1 MERERIL
8 TETENLFNDRVLKL
22 FLKIENSHLLSIV
35 RRGLTMLV
43 PIIVVGAVA
52 HAILYFPNETF
63 TYWIT
68 ERYVWI
74 AMLLEM
80 IYRATFGMFSMLLV
94 VALAVSYSVEQ
105 GETIDKMFFYAITAM
120 ASFGTQLIV
129 ADSNAIWDILGN
141 QGCFVAMVVGLLSS
155 VMFSR
160 LERIECISLR
170 KYTIGMDAVLANAI
184 QSIFPGTITIG
195 TFALFEYVLLK
206 ISGGKD
212 IYTLWATYSEQMFAS
227 IGNGFLSALLYTVLV
242 HVLWILGF
250 HGSHMMEN
258 VAVNF
263 FQTVGENI
271 IFSKSMFD
279 TYVMM
284 GGCGTTICA
293 LIAIFLF
300 TKKKRMRNIGKLAF
314 PTVIF
319 NANEIL
325 NFGIPIMLNPVF
337 AIPFI
342 CVPIVA
348 LVLSYGAV
356 ALGIVPPVC
365 NEITWTMPVLV
376 SGYTASGS
384 IAGVILQIVIITLG
398 VMIYAPFLKIYEKI
412 YDLRMHEKIKKLV
425 DELQECEK
433 KGENPNFL
441 HRMDDTGMV
450 TRMLL
455 QELKIAIRQK
465 ELFLLY
471 QPQMD
476 GEGKCIGAEALLR
489 WNHPEYGFIY
499 PPLIIYLAKEGNILP
514 ELERMLFD
522 TAIGAIK
529 QVSESCGEE
538 FKISVNITAHSLDWE
553 IEEYIE
559 QKLKQY
565 DVAAKYLWIEITEQD
580 MLINSDMVIQKI
592 SRLKQAGHKLL
603 IDDFGMGHTSLI
615 YLESEYF
622 DVVKLDGSLV
632 RDILKKT
639 TNQKIVAS
647 VIELAKKLDVKVVAE
662 YVETQEEYNLL
673 NNMGCDWYQGYLFSK
688 PIPLNEFIEGRF
700 FEKQASI
707 SDEKDR

>member
-1 MERERIL
+1 MEKKRIL
-8 TETENLFNDRVLKL
+8 TERETLFNDRIMKL
-22 FLKIENSHLLSIV
+22 FFKIENSHLLSII

-43 PIIVVGAVA
+43 PVIVVGAVA
-52 HAILYFPNETF
+52 HAILYFPNESF

-68 ERYVWI
+68 EQQAWI
-74 AMLLEM
+74 AAFLKMV
-80 IYRATFGMFSMLLV
+80 YQGTFGMFSMILV
-94 VALAVSYSVEQ
+94 VALAVSYSVER
-105 GETIDKMFFYAITAM
+105 GEAIDKMFFYAITAI
-120 ASFGTQLIV
+120 ASFGTQLV
-129 ADSNAIWDILGN
+129 VVDSNMGWDILGN

-155 VMFSR
+155 AIFSK
-160 LERIECISLR
+160 LESIESISLR
-170 KYTIGMDAVLANAI
+170 KYTLGMDAVLANAI
-184 QSIFPGTITIG
+184 QSIFPSTITVG
-195 TFALFEYVLLK
+195 VFALSEYVLLK

-212 IYTLWATYSEQMFAS
+212 IYTLWTVCSEKIFAS
-227 IGNGFLSALLYTVLV
+227 IGNEFLSALLYTVLV

-250 HGSHMMEN
+250 HGSHMMES
-258 VAVNF
+258 VAVNH

-284 GGCGTTICA
+284 GGCGTTICV

-300 TKKKRMRNIGKLAF
+300 AKKKRTRNIGKLAV

-342 CVPIVA
+342 CVPIFA

-356 ALGIVPPVC
+356 AFGIISPIC
-365 NEITWTMPVLV
+365 NEIAWTMSIMT
-376 SGYTASGS
+376 SGYAASG
-384 IAGVILQIVIITLG
+384 IAGVILQIIIITFG
-398 VMIYAPFLKIYEKI
+398 VIIYAPFLKIYEKI
-412 YDLRMHEKIKKLV
+412 YDLRMQEKIKKLV

-441 HRMDDTGMV
+441 HRMDDAGMV

-471 QPQMD
+471 QPQVD

-489 WNHPEYGFIY
+489 WKHPEYGFIY
-499 PPLIIYLAKEGNILP
+499 PPLIIYLAKEGDILP
-514 ELERMLFD
+514 DLERMLFD
-522 TAIGAIK
+522 TAISTIK
-529 QVSESCGEE
+529 QVSEARGEGL
-538 FKISVNITAHSLDWE
+538 KISVNITAHSLNWE
-553 IEEYIE
+553 LEEYIE
-559 QKLKQY
+559 QKLKEYQ
-565 DVAAKYLWIEITEQD
+565 VSAKYLWIEITEQD
-580 MLINSDMVIQKI
+580 MLTNSEMVIRKI
-592 SRLKQAGHKLL
+592 SRLKEAGHKLL

-615 YLESEYF
+615 YLESEHF

-632 RDILKKT
+632 RDIIRKN

-647 VIELAKKLDVKVVAE
+647 VIELAKKLNIKVVAE
-662 YVETQEEYNLL
+662 YVETEEEYNLL
-673 NNMGCDWYQGYLFSK
+673 KDMGCDWYQGYLFSK
-688 PIPLNEFIEGRF
+688 PISLEEFINGTW
-700 FEKQASI
+700 
-707 SDEKDR
+707 

>member
-1 MERERIL
+1 MEKKRIL
-8 TETENLFNDRVLKL
+8 TERETLFNDRIMKL
-22 FLKIENSHLLSIV
+22 FFKIENSHLLSII

-43 PIIVVGAVA
+43 PVIVVGAVA
-52 HAILYFPNETF
+52 HAILYFPNESF

-68 ERYVWI
+68 EQQAWI
-74 AMLLEM
+74 AAFLKMV
-80 IYRATFGMFSMLLV
+80 YQGTFGMFSMILV
-94 VALAVSYSVEQ
+94 VALAVSYSVER
-105 GETIDKMFFYAITAM
+105 GEAIDKMFFYAITAI
-120 ASFGTQLIV
+120 ASFGTQLV
-129 ADSNAIWDILGN
+129 VVDSNMGWDILGN

-155 VMFSR
+155 AIFSK
-160 LERIECISLR
+160 LESIESISLR
-170 KYTIGMDAVLANAI
+170 KYTLGMDAVLANAI
-184 QSIFPGTITIG
+184 QSIFPSTITVG
-195 TFALFEYVLLK
+195 VFALSEYVLLK

-212 IYTLWATYSEQMFAS
+212 IYTLWTVCSEKIFAS
-227 IGNGFLSALLYTVLV
+227 IGNEFLSALLYTVLV

-250 HGSHMMEN
+250 HGSHMMES
-258 VAVNF
+258 VAVNH

-284 GGCGTTICA
+284 GGCGTTICV

-300 TKKKRMRNIGKLAF
+300 AKKKRTRNIGKLAV

-342 CVPIVA
+342 CVPIFA

-356 ALGIVPPVC
+356 AFGIISPIC
-365 NEITWTMPVLV
+365 NEIAWTMPIMT
-376 SGYTASGS
+376 SGYAASG
-384 IAGVILQIVIITLG
+384 IAGVILQIIIITFG
-398 VMIYAPFLKIYEKI
+398 VIIYAPFLKIYEKI
-412 YDLRMHEKIKKLV
+412 YDLRMQEKIKKLV

-441 HRMDDTGMV
+441 HRMDDAGMV

-471 QPQMD
+471 QPQVD

-489 WNHPEYGFIY
+489 WKHPEYGFIY
-499 PPLIIYLAKEGNILP
+499 PPLIIYLAKEGDILP
-514 ELERMLFD
+514 DLERMLFD
-522 TAIGAIK
+522 TAISTIK
-529 QVSESCGEE
+529 QVSEARGEGL
-538 FKISVNITAHSLDWE
+538 KISVNITAHSLNWE
-553 IEEYIE
+553 LEEYIE
-559 QKLKQY
+559 QKLKEYQ
-565 DVAAKYLWIEITEQD
+565 VSAKYLWIEITEQD
-580 MLINSDMVIQKI
+580 MLTNSEMVIRKI
-592 SRLKQAGHKLL
+592 SRLKEAGHKLL

-615 YLESEYF
+615 YLESEHF

-632 RDILKKT
+632 RDIIRKN

-647 VIELAKKLDVKVVAE
+647 VIELAKKLNIKVVAE
-662 YVETQEEYNLL
+662 YVETEEEYNLL
-673 NNMGCDWYQGYLFSK
+673 KDMGCDWYQGYLFSK
-688 PIPLNEFIEGRF
+688 PISLEEFINGTC
-700 FEKQASI
+700 
-707 SDEKDR
+707 

>member
-1 MERERIL
+1 MEKEQQ
-8 TETENLFNDRVLKL
+8 VMKM
-22 FLKIENSHLLSIV
+22 FLKIENSHLLSII

-52 HAILYFPNETF
+52 HAILYFPNKTF
-63 TYWIT
+63 IYWIT
-68 ERYVWI
+68 ERHAWI
-74 AMLLEM
+74 AAFLEM
-80 IYRATFGMFSMLLV
+80 VYQGTFGMFSMILV
-94 VALAVSYSVEQ
+94 VALAISYAVEL
-105 GETIDKMFFYAITAM
+105 GETIDKMFFYAITAI

-129 ADSNAIWDILGN
+129 ADSNVVWDMFGN

-160 LERIECISLR
+160 LERIDRISMR

-184 QSIFPGTITIG
+184 QSIFPATITVGI
-195 TFALFEYVLLK
+195 FALFEYGILK

-212 IYTLWATYSEQMFAS
+212 IYTLWATFSEHMFAS
-227 IGNGFLSALLYTVLV
+227 IGNEFMSALLYTLLV
-242 HVLWILGF
+242 HILWIFGF

-258 VAVNF
+258 VAVNY
-263 FQTVGENI
+263 FQNVGEGI

-284 GGCGTTICA
+284 GGCGTTICV
-293 LIAIFLF
+293 LIGIFLF
-300 TKKKRMRNIGKLAF
+300 AKKKRTRNIGKLAL
-314 PTVIF
+314 PIVIF

-337 AIPFI
+337 VIPFI
-342 CVPIVA
+342 CVPVLA
-348 LVLSYGAV
+348 LILSYGAV
-356 ALGIVPPVC
+356 ALGIISPVC
-365 NEITWTMPVLV
+365 NEITWTMPVV
-376 SGYTASGS
+376 ISGYKASGS
-384 IAGVILQIVIITLG
+384 VAGVILQIITIALG
-398 VMIYAPFLKIYEKI
+398 VMIYAPFLKLYEKV
-412 YDLRMHEKIKKLV
+412 YDLRMQEKIKQLV

-465 ELFLLY
+465 DLFLLY
-471 QPQMD
+471 QPQVN

-489 WNHPEYGFIY
+489 WKHPEYGFIY

-522 TAIGAIK
+522 TAISAIK
-529 QVSESCGEE
+529 QVSDSCGED

-559 QKLKQY
+559 QKLNEY
-565 DVAAKYLWIEITEQD
+565 RVSANYLWIEITEQD
-580 MLINSDMVIQKI
+580 MLTNSDMVIRKI
-592 SRLKQAGHKLL
+592 SCLKKAGHKLL

-615 YLESEYF
+615 YLESDHF

-632 RDILKKT
+632 RDIINKE
-639 TNQKIVAS
+639 TNQKIVSS
-647 VIELAKKLDVKVVAE
+647 VIELAKKLNVKVVAE
-662 YVETQEEYNLL
+662 YVETEEEYNLL
-673 NNMGCDWYQGYLFSK
+673 KHMGCDWYQGYLFSK
-688 PIPLNEFIEGRF
+688 PIPLEELINSRF
-700 FEKQASI
+700 LKKTSTNLNN
-707 SDEKDR
+707 

>member
-1 MERERIL
+1 MEKKRIL
-8 TETENLFNDRVLKL
+8 TERETLFNDRIMKL
-22 FLKIENSHLLSIV
+22 FFKIEKSHLLSII

-43 PIIVVGAVA
+43 PVIVVGAVA
-52 HAILYFPNETF
+52 HAILYFPNESF

-68 ERYVWI
+68 EQQAWI
-74 AMLLEM
+74 AAFLKMV
-80 IYRATFGMFSMLLV
+80 YQGTFGMFSMILV
-94 VALAVSYSVEQ
+94 VALAVSYSVER
-105 GETIDKMFFYAITAM
+105 GEAIDKMFFYAITAI
-120 ASFGTQLIV
+120 ASFGTQLV
-129 ADSNAIWDILGN
+129 VVDSNMGWDILGN

-155 VMFSR
+155 AIFSK
-160 LERIECISLR
+160 LESIESISLR
-170 KYTIGMDAVLANAI
+170 KYTLGMDAVLANAI
-184 QSIFPGTITIG
+184 QSIFPSTITVG
-195 TFALFEYVLLK
+195 VFALSEYVLLK

-212 IYTLWATYSEQMFAS
+212 IYTLWTVCSEKIFAS
-227 IGNGFLSALLYTVLV
+227 IGNEFLSALLYTVLV

-250 HGSHMMEN
+250 HGSHMMES
-258 VAVNF
+258 VAVNH

-284 GGCGTTICA
+284 GGCGTTICV

-300 TKKKRMRNIGKLAF
+300 AKKKRTRNIGKLAV

-342 CVPIVA
+342 CVPIFA

-356 ALGIVPPVC
+356 AFGIISPIC
-365 NEITWTMPVLV
+365 NEIAWTMPIMT
-376 SGYTASGS
+376 SGYAASG
-384 IAGVILQIVIITLG
+384 IAGVILQIIIITFG
-398 VMIYAPFLKIYEKI
+398 VIIYAPFLKIYEKI
-412 YDLRMHEKIKKLV
+412 YDLRMQEKIKKLV

-441 HRMDDTGMV
+441 HRMDDAGMV

-471 QPQMD
+471 QPQVD

-489 WNHPEYGFIY
+489 WKHPEYGFIY
-499 PPLIIYLAKEGNILP
+499 PPLIIYLAKEGDILP
-514 ELERMLFD
+514 DLERMLFD
-522 TAIGAIK
+522 TAISTIK
-529 QVSESCGEE
+529 QVSEARGEGL
-538 FKISVNITAHSLDWE
+538 KISVNITAHSLNWE
-553 IEEYIE
+553 LEEYIE
-559 QKLKQY
+559 QKLKEYQ
-565 DVAAKYLWIEITEQD
+565 VSAKYLWIEITEQD
-580 MLINSDMVIQKI
+580 MLTNSEMVIRKI
-592 SRLKQAGHKLL
+592 SRLKEAGHKLL

-615 YLESEYF
+615 YLESEHF

-632 RDILKKT
+632 RDIIRKN

-647 VIELAKKLDVKVVAE
+647 VIELAKKLNIKVVAE
-662 YVETQEEYNLL
+662 YVETEEEYRLL
-673 NNMGCDWYQGYLFSK
+673 KDMGCDWYQGYLFSK
-688 PIPLNEFIEGRF
+688 PISLEEFINGTW
-700 FEKQASI
+700 
-707 SDEKDR
+707 

>member
-1 MERERIL
+1 MEKKRIL
-8 TETENLFNDRVLKL
+8 TERETLFNDRIMKL
-22 FLKIENSHLLSIV
+22 FFKIENSHLLSII

-43 PIIVVGAVA
+43 PVIVVGAVA
-52 HAILYFPNETF
+52 HAILYFPNESF

-68 ERYVWI
+68 EQQAWI
-74 AMLLEM
+74 AAFLKMV
-80 IYRATFGMFSMLLV
+80 YQGTFGMFSMILV
-94 VALAVSYSVEQ
+94 VALAVSYSVER
-105 GETIDKMFFYAITAM
+105 GEAIDKMFFYAITAI
-120 ASFGTQLIV
+120 ASFGTQLV
-129 ADSNAIWDILGN
+129 VVDSNMSWDILGN

-155 VMFSR
+155 AIFSK
-160 LERIECISLR
+160 LESIESISLR
-170 KYTIGMDAVLANAI
+170 KYTLGMDAVLANAI
-184 QSIFPGTITIG
+184 QSIFPSTITVG
-195 TFALFEYVLLK
+195 VFALSEYVLLK

-212 IYTLWATYSEQMFAS
+212 IYTLWTVCSEKIFAS
-227 IGNGFLSALLYTVLV
+227 IGNEFLSALLYTVLV

-250 HGSHMMEN
+250 HGSHMMES
-258 VAVNF
+258 VAVNH

-284 GGCGTTICA
+284 GGCGTTICV

-300 TKKKRMRNIGKLAF
+300 AKKKRTRNIGKLAV

-342 CVPIVA
+342 CVPIFA

-356 ALGIVPPVC
+356 AFGIISPIC
-365 NEITWTMPVLV
+365 NEIAWTMPIMT
-376 SGYTASGS
+376 SGYAASG
-384 IAGVILQIVIITLG
+384 IAGVILQIIIITFG
-398 VMIYAPFLKIYEKI
+398 VIIYAPFLKIYEKI
-412 YDLRMHEKIKKLV
+412 YDLRMQEKIKKLV

-441 HRMDDTGMV
+441 HRMDDAGMV

-471 QPQMD
+471 QPQVD

-489 WNHPEYGFIY
+489 WKHPEYGFIY
-499 PPLIIYLAKEGNILP
+499 PPLIIYLAKEGDILP
-514 ELERMLFD
+514 DLERMLFD
-522 TAIGAIK
+522 TAISTIK
-529 QVSESCGEE
+529 QVSEARGEGL
-538 FKISVNITAHSLDWE
+538 KISVNITAHSLNWE
-553 IEEYIE
+553 LEEYIE
-559 QKLKQY
+559 QKLKEYQ
-565 DVAAKYLWIEITEQD
+565 VSAKYLWIEITEQD
-580 MLINSDMVIQKI
+580 MLTNSEMVIRKI
-592 SRLKQAGHKLL
+592 SRLKEAGHKLL

-615 YLESEYF
+615 YLESEHF

-632 RDILKKT
+632 RDIIRKN

-647 VIELAKKLDVKVVAE
+647 VIELAKKLNIKVVAE
-662 YVETQEEYNLL
+662 YVETEEEYNLL
-673 NNMGCDWYQGYLFSK
+673 KDMGCDWYQGYLFSK
-688 PIPLNEFIEGRF
+688 PISLEEFING
-700 FEKQASI
+700 KW
-707 SDEKDR
+707 

>member
-1 MERERIL
+1 MEKKRIL
-8 TETENLFNDRVLKL
+8 TERETLFNDRIMKL
-22 FLKIENSHLLSIV
+22 FFKIENSHLLSII

-43 PIIVVGAVA
+43 PVIVVGAVA
-52 HAILYFPNETF
+52 HAILYFPNESF

-68 ERYVWI
+68 EQQAWI
-74 AMLLEM
+74 AAFLKMV
-80 IYRATFGMFSMLLV
+80 YQGTFGMFSMILV
-94 VALAVSYSVEQ
+94 VALAVSYSVER
-105 GETIDKMFFYAITAM
+105 GEAIDKMFFYAITAI
-120 ASFGTQLIV
+120 ASFGTQLV
-129 ADSNAIWDILGN
+129 VVDSNMGWDILGN

-155 VMFSR
+155 AIFSK
-160 LERIECISLR
+160 LESIESISLR
-170 KYTIGMDAVLANAI
+170 KYTLGMDAVLANAI
-184 QSIFPGTITIG
+184 QSIFPSTITVG
-195 TFALFEYVLLK
+195 VFALSEYVLLK

-212 IYTLWATYSEQMFAS
+212 IYTLWTVCSEKIFAS
-227 IGNGFLSALLYTVLV
+227 IGNEFLSALLYTVLV

-250 HGSHMMEN
+250 HGSHMMES
-258 VAVNF
+258 VAVNH

-284 GGCGTTICA
+284 GGCGTTICV

-300 TKKKRMRNIGKLAF
+300 AKKKRTRNIGKLAV

-342 CVPIVA
+342 CVPIFA

-356 ALGIVPPVC
+356 AFGIISPIC
-365 NEITWTMPVLV
+365 NEIAWTMPIMT
-376 SGYTASGS
+376 SGYAASG
-384 IAGVILQIVIITLG
+384 IAGVILQIIIITFG
-398 VMIYAPFLKIYEKI
+398 VIIYAPFLKIYEKI
-412 YDLRMHEKIKKLV
+412 YDLRMQEKIKKLV

-441 HRMDDTGMV
+441 HRMDDAGMV

-471 QPQMD
+471 QPQVD

-489 WNHPEYGFIY
+489 WKHPEYGFIY
-499 PPLIIYLAKEGNILP
+499 PPLIIYLAKEGDILP
-514 ELERMLFD
+514 DLERMLFD
-522 TAIGAIK
+522 TAISTIK
-529 QVSESCGEE
+529 QVSEARGEGL
-538 FKISVNITAHSLDWE
+538 KISVNITAHSLNWE
-553 IEEYIE
+553 LEGYIE
-559 QKLKQY
+559 QKLKEYQ
-565 DVAAKYLWIEITEQD
+565 VSAKYLWIEITEQD
-580 MLINSDMVIQKI
+580 MLTNSEMVIRKI
-592 SRLKQAGHKLL
+592 SRLKEAGHKLL

-615 YLESEYF
+615 YLESEHF

-632 RDILKKT
+632 RDIIRKN

-647 VIELAKKLDVKVVAE
+647 VIELAKKLNIKVVAE
-662 YVETQEEYNLL
+662 YVETEEEYNLL
-673 NNMGCDWYQGYLFSK
+673 KDMGCDWYQGYLFSK
-688 PIPLNEFIEGRF
+688 PISLEEFINGTW
-700 FEKQASI
+700 
-707 SDEKDR
+707 

>member
-1 MERERIL
+1 MEKKRIL
-8 TETENLFNDRVLKL
+8 TERETLFNDRIMKL
-22 FLKIENSHLLSIV
+22 FFKIENSHLLSII

-43 PIIVVGAVA
+43 PVIVVGAVA
-52 HAILYFPNETF
+52 HAILYFPNESF

-68 ERYVWI
+68 EQQAWI
-74 AMLLEM
+74 AAFLKMV
-80 IYRATFGMFSMLLV
+80 YQGTFGMFSMILV
-94 VALAVSYSVEQ
+94 VALAVSYSVER
-105 GETIDKMFFYAITAM
+105 GEAIDKMFFYAITAI
-120 ASFGTQLIV
+120 ASFGTQLV
-129 ADSNAIWDILGN
+129 VVDSNMGWDILGN

-155 VMFSR
+155 AIFSK
-160 LERIECISLR
+160 LESIESISLR
-170 KYTIGMDAVLANAI
+170 KYTLGMDAVLANAI
-184 QSIFPGTITIG
+184 QSIFPSTITVG
-195 TFALFEYVLLK
+195 VFALSEYVLLK

-212 IYTLWATYSEQMFAS
+212 IYTLWTVCSEKIFAS
-227 IGNGFLSALLYTVLV
+227 IGNEFLSALLYTVLV

-250 HGSHMMEN
+250 HGSHMMES
-258 VAVNF
+258 VAVNH

-284 GGCGTTICA
+284 GGCGTTICV

-300 TKKKRMRNIGKLAF
+300 AKKKRTRNIGKLAV

-342 CVPIVA
+342 CVPIFA

-356 ALGIVPPVC
+356 AFGIISPIC
-365 NEITWTMPVLV
+365 NEIAWTMPIMT
-376 SGYTASGS
+376 SGYAASG
-384 IAGVILQIVIITLG
+384 IAGVILQIIIITFG
-398 VMIYAPFLKIYEKI
+398 VIIYAPFLKIYEKI
-412 YDLRMHEKIKKLV
+412 YDLRMQEKIKKLV

-441 HRMDDTGMV
+441 HRMDDAGMV

-471 QPQMD
+471 QPQVD

-489 WNHPEYGFIY
+489 WKHPEYGFIY
-499 PPLIIYLAKEGNILP
+499 PPLIIYLAKEGDILP
-514 ELERMLFD
+514 DLERMLFD
-522 TAIGAIK
+522 TAISTIK
-529 QVSESCGEE
+529 QVSEARGEGL
-538 FKISVNITAHSLDWE
+538 KISVNITAHSLNWE
-553 IEEYIE
+553 LEEYIE
-559 QKLKQY
+559 QKLKEYQ
-565 DVAAKYLWIEITEQD
+565 VSAKYLWIEITEQD
-580 MLINSDMVIQKI
+580 MLTNSEMVIRKI
-592 SRLKQAGHKLL
+592 SRLKEAGHKLL

-615 YLESEYF
+615 YLESEHF

-632 RDILKKT
+632 RDIIRKN

-647 VIELAKKLDVKVVAE
+647 VIELAKKLNIKVVAE
-662 YVETQEEYNLL
+662 YVETEEEYNLL
-673 NNMGCDWYQGYLFSK
+673 KDMGCDWYQGYLFSK
-688 PIPLNEFIEGRF
+688 PISLEEFINGTW
-700 FEKQASI
+700 
-707 SDEKDR
+707 

>member
-1 MERERIL
+1 MEKKRIL
-8 TETENLFNDRVLKL
+8 TERETLFNDRIMKL
-22 FLKIENSHLLSIV
+22 FFKIENSHLLSII

-43 PIIVVGAVA
+43 PVIVVGAVA
-52 HAILYFPNETF
+52 HAILYFPNESF

-68 ERYVWI
+68 EQQAWI
-74 AMLLEM
+74 AAFLKMV
-80 IYRATFGMFSMLLV
+80 YQGTFGMFSMILV
-94 VALAVSYSVEQ
+94 VALAVSYSVER
-105 GETIDKMFFYAITAM
+105 GEAIDKMFFYAITAI
-120 ASFGTQLIV
+120 ASFGTQLV
-129 ADSNAIWDILGN
+129 VVDSNMGWDILGN

-155 VMFSR
+155 AIFSK
-160 LERIECISLR
+160 LESIESISLR
-170 KYTIGMDAVLANAI
+170 KYTLGMDAVLANAI
-184 QSIFPGTITIG
+184 QSIFPSTITVG
-195 TFALFEYVLLK
+195 VFALSEYVLLK

-212 IYTLWATYSEQMFAS
+212 IYTLWTVCSEKIFAS
-227 IGNGFLSALLYTVLV
+227 IGNEFLSALLYTVLV

-250 HGSHMMEN
+250 HGSHMMES
-258 VAVNF
+258 VAVNH

-284 GGCGTTICA
+284 GGCGTTICV

-300 TKKKRMRNIGKLAF
+300 AKKKRTRNIGKLAV

-342 CVPIVA
+342 CVPIFA

-356 ALGIVPPVC
+356 AFGIISPIC
-365 NEITWTMPVLV
+365 NEIAWTMPIMT
-376 SGYTASGS
+376 SGYAASG
-384 IAGVILQIVIITLG
+384 IAGVILQIIIITFG
-398 VMIYAPFLKIYEKI
+398 VIIYAPFLKIYEKI
-412 YDLRMHEKIKKLV
+412 YDLRMQEKIKKLV

-441 HRMDDTGMV
+441 HRMDDAGMV

-471 QPQMD
+471 QPQVD

-489 WNHPEYGFIY
+489 WKHPEYGFIY
-499 PPLIIYLAKEGNILP
+499 PPLIIYLAKEGDILP
-514 ELERMLFD
+514 DLERMLFD
-522 TAIGAIK
+522 TAISTIK
-529 QVSESCGEE
+529 QVSEARGEGL
-538 FKISVNITAHSLDWE
+538 KISVNITAHSLNWE
-553 IEEYIE
+553 LEEYIE
-559 QKLKQY
+559 QKLKEYQ
-565 DVAAKYLWIEITEQD
+565 VSAKYLWIEITEQD
-580 MLINSDMVIQKI
+580 MLTNSEMVIRKI
-592 SRLKQAGHKLL
+592 SRLKEAGHKLL

-615 YLESEYF
+615 YLESEHF

-632 RDILKKT
+632 RDIIRKN

-647 VIELAKKLDVKVVAE
+647 VIELAKKLNIKVVAE
-662 YVETQEEYNLL
+662 YVETEEEYNLL
-673 NNMGCDWYQGYLFSK
+673 KDMGCDWYQGYLFSK
-688 PIPLNEFIEGRF
+688 PISLEEFING
-700 FEKQASI
+700 KW
-707 SDEKDR
+707 